1 MIIELEHLRK
11 EYIQGTTPPY
21 IFFQIKK
28 IFHILESVGSA
39 RIEGNRT
46 TVTDYA
52 SALNEGKSIQS
63 NENFAEIS
71 NLEKA
76 LSYIDSSIEKGTT
89 ITEFFIRELQQIVV
103 DKLINECDKG
113 AGKYRDHGV
122 RISGFT
128 HVPPDMFLV
137 PELMHEL
144 VEFINRDDKSQ
155 YDLIKVA
162 LVHHRFGWIHPFGNG
177 NG

>member
-63 NENFAEIS
+63 NENFAVIS
-71 NLEKA
+71 NLERA
-76 LSYIDSSIEKGTT
+76 LSYIDSSIEK
-89 ITEFFIRELQQIVV
+89 EQL
-103 DKLINECDKG
+103 
-113 AGKYRDHGV
+113 
-122 RISGFT
+122 
-128 HVPPDMFLV
+128 
-137 PELMHEL
+137 
-144 VEFINRDDKSQ
+144 
-155 YDLIKVA
+155 
-162 LVHHRFGWIHPFGNG
+162 
-177 NG
+177 